1 MVALALAAGRG
12 AVCGALQLPEMTF
25 TAPSGRKIMARHRAL
40 AREFSGQTEYGVDRD
55 VTAKSQQGGE
65 KDAPE
70 MRL

>member
-1 MVALALAAGRG
+1 M
-12 AVCGALQLPEMTF
+12 QLPEMTF
-25 TAPSGRKIMARHRAL
+25 TAAFPRAPEDHMARHIVAL
-40 AREFSGQTEYGVDRD
+40 AREISGQTEYGVDRD